1 MGAGVMAEFE
11 PRIVVFACNWCS
23 YAGADTAGVSRLH
36 YSPKI
41 RVIRTMC
48 SGRVST
54 AHVLRAFTLGADGV
68 LVSGCHIGDCHYIFG
83 NHWAIKQFEVT
94 KNIVHT
100 LGLEDGRIRL
110 EWVSAAEGPRWA
122 ALIDEFVAQIQA
134 LGPSPLRGETTDAS
148 FTEQPVAVEVSD

>member
-1 MGAGVMAEFE
+1 MGESVVAAGFE

-23 YAGADTAGVSRLH
+23 YAGADTAGISRLP

-54 AHVLRAFTLGADGV
+54 NHVLRAFTLGADGV

-83 NHWAIKQFEVT
+83 NHWALKQFEVT
-94 KNIVHT
+94 KNLLHR
-100 LGLEDGRIRL
+100 LGLEDGRVRL
-110 EWVSAAEGPRWA
+110 EWVSAAEGSRWGEV
-122 ALIDEFVAQIQA
+122 IDEFVGQIKK
-134 LGPSPLRGETTDAS
+134 LGPSPLNHKPKRAT
-148 FTEQPVAVEVSD
+148 